1 MRHDAVSLI
10 WTSMLVQRSRARESS
25 EGTTLK
31 EKGRR
36 SGEVTVDRE
45 EARHP
50 ELKSNQDVLNF
61 PPALDHQ
68 LIGIASAASSADTKP
83 TDSAWTYY
91 KEVSGQLAGIL
102 RELDG
107 VLGKDLADFNAE
119 VRRQEIPPVVVV
131 PRKKI
136 G

>member
-1 MRHDAVSLI
+1 
-10 WTSMLVQRSRARESS
+10 
-25 EGTTLK
+25 
-31 EKGRR
+31 
-36 SGEVTVDRE
+36 
-45 EARHP
+45 
-50 ELKSNQDVLNF
+50 VLNF

-91 KEVSGQLAGIL
+91 KDVSAQLATIL
-102 RELDG
+102 KELDG

-119 VRRQEIPPVVVV
+119 VRREEIPPVVVV
-131 PRKKI
+131 TKKKT